1 MDEKHFPDDRERR
14 EAIVLLHAERCSCV
28 VCKGGR
34 MRTFRER
41 GVNDLYRLLT
51 QEPEFLRG
59 AFVADKVVGKAAASL
74 MVLGG
79 ISGLHADVASE
90 PAMELLRN
98 SSVDAECT
106 ECVPHIIN
114 RSGTDWCPLEKRCFG
129 LETPQECLASIE
141 EFLAGLGRR

>member
-1 MDEKHFPDDRERR
+1 MEERHFPDDRERR

-28 VCKGGR
+28 ICKDSR

-41 GVNDLYRLLT
+41 GVKDLYRLLKE
-51 QEPEFLRG
+51 EPEFLRG

-74 MVLGG
+74 MILGG

-90 PAMELLRN
+90 PAMSLLK
-98 SSVDAECT
+98 SCGVDAECT
-106 ECVPHIIN
+106 ECVPHVIN

-141 EFLAGLGRR
+141 EFLAGLGK

>member
-1 MDEKHFPDDRERR
+1 MEERHFPDDRERR

-28 VCKGGR
+28 ICKDGR

-41 GVNDLYRLLT
+41 GVKDLYRLLKE
-51 QEPEFLRG
+51 EPEFLRG

-74 MVLGG
+74 MILGG

-90 PAMELLRN
+90 PAMSLLK
-98 SSVDAECT
+98 SCGVDAECT
-106 ECVPHIIN
+106 ECVPHVIN

-141 EFLAGLGRR
+141 EFLAGLGK

>member
-1 MDEKHFPDDRERR
+1 MEERYFPDDRERR

-28 VCKGGR
+28 ICKDGR

-41 GVNDLYRLLT
+41 GVKDLYRLLKE
-51 QEPEFLRG
+51 EPEFLRG

-74 MVLGG
+74 MILGG

-90 PAMELLRN
+90 PAMSLLK
-98 SSVDAECT
+98 SCGVDAECT
-106 ECVPHIIN
+106 ECVPHVIN

-141 EFLAGLGRR
+141 EFLAGLGK

>member
-1 MDEKHFPDDRERR
+1 MEERHFPDDRERR

-28 VCKGGR
+28 ICKDGR

-41 GVNDLYRLLT
+41 GVKDLYRLLKE
-51 QEPEFLRG
+51 EPEFLRG

-74 MVLGG
+74 MILGG

-90 PAMELLRN
+90 PAMSLLK
-98 SSVDAECT
+98 SCGVDAECT
-106 ECVPHIIN
+106 ECVPHVIN
-114 RSGTDWCPLEKRCFG
+114 RSGTDWCPFEKRCFG

-141 EFLAGLGRR
+141 EFLAGLGK

>member
-1 MDEKHFPDDRERR
+1 MEERHFPDDRERR

-28 VCKGGR
+28 ICKDGR

-41 GVNDLYRLLT
+41 GVKDLYLLLKE
-51 QEPEFLRG
+51 EPEFLRG

-74 MVLGG
+74 MILGG

-90 PAMELLRN
+90 PAMSLLK
-98 SSVDAECT
+98 SCGVDAECT
-106 ECVPHIIN
+106 ECVPHVIN

-141 EFLAGLGRR
+141 EFLAGLGK

>member
-1 MDEKHFPDDRERR
+1 MEERHFPDDRERR

-28 VCKGGR
+28 ICKDGR

-41 GVNDLYRLLT
+41 GVKDLYRLLKE
-51 QEPEFLRG
+51 EPEFLRG

-74 MVLGG
+74 MILGG

-90 PAMELLRN
+90 PAMSLLK
-98 SSVDAECT
+98 SCGVDAECT
-106 ECVPHIIN
+106 ECVPHVIN
-114 RSGTDWCPLEKRCFG
+114 RSGTDWCPLEKQCFG

-141 EFLAGLGRR
+141 EFLAGLGK